1 MALLLP
7 LIQFWLFISLKVH
20 KMWFYIADVYFD
32 HTSMQLAAN
41 YFDFPL
47 SHPVPPDSTGF
58 HWIPAGTGVIVT

>member
-1 MALLLP
+1 MSHGTFATLDTVLV
-7 LIQFWLFISLKVH
+7 I
-20 KMWFYIADVYFD
+20 YIADVYFD